1 MVSIHSDGIGSDCDH
16 YCISATREVTNSE
29 VEEFGDI
36 ASCWVIAGDLGRID
50 SVVSDILEYDGRA
63 KDQRAQLLRAELVGA
78 DGVEEGQ
85 S

>member
-1 MVSIHSDGIGSDCDH
+1 MGSIHSDGIGSGCDH
-16 YCISATREVTNSE
+16 CCVSATREVTNSE
-29 VEEFGDI
+29 VKEFVDI
-36 ASCWVIAGDLGRID
+36 ASGWVIAGDLGRID

-63 KDQRAQLLRAELVGA
+63 EGQRAQLLRAELVGA